1 MYTRSMLALYIR
13 RGQDDGMAVD
23 PPEPTP
29 RREQIARAVIEL
41 AASGGSRAVTH
52 SAVDRHLGLPK
63 GSTSYYHRTRTAL
76 IDAGVE
82 FMRRS
87 SAATFSSLTAQHDHT
102 APEVIA
108 AYLHQLITERGT
120 EIAARLALAAELA
133 PGTLSGLFFS
143 PTSATEL
150 FSQANPEDPAREA
163 RGLIDLLEGLLLRSA
178 FGAAPPSRAEIAA
191 ITKTYWAGASKPEP

>member
-1 MYTRSMLALYIR
+1 
-13 RGQDDGMAVD
+13 MAAD
-23 PPEPTP
+23 PPEHTP

-82 FMRRS
+82 LMRRS
-87 SAATFSSLTAQHDHT
+87 SAATFSSLTAYHDRT
-102 APEVIA
+102 SAEVIA
-108 AYLHQLITERGT
+108 AYLHHLITERGT

-133 PGTLSGLFFS
+133 PGTLSELFFS
-143 PTSATEL
+143 PASATEL
-150 FSQANPEDPAREA
+150 FSQANADDPAREA

-178 FGAAPPSRAEIAA
+178 FGAATPDRSEIAA
-191 ITKTYWAGASKPEP
+191 ITMTYLTGACEPGR